1 MYCTFISS
9 VLQCIENK
17 SVIFF
22 LVKAVDRFSVLFFG
36 IFQFLD
42 RQFLCQLKKC
52 EIRTRENFINYLTKF
67 PLKKLNWFLFEFVKF
82 LFFQICIY
90 FSFRCTYNIHIF
102 ICYLLVSILYSTCL
116 AILLT
121 INFNYMW
128 SLWMGFFSKH
138 LWRDFLKAIQ
148 FLDISF
154 WLTGWVNNV
163 DFKAAKALQV
173 VFGRII

>member
-1 MYCTFISS
+1 MIFGLIFRYFS
-9 VLQCIENK
+9 VSWSTIFVSAEKVWDSNTRKLHQLPNQV
-17 SVIFF
+17 SVEKIKLIFF
-22 LVKAVDRFSVLFFG
+22 E
-36 IFQFLD
+36 
-42 RQFLCQLKKC
+42 C
-52 EIRTRENFINYLTKF
+52 
-67 PLKKLNWFLFEFVKF
+67 VKF

-148 FLDISF
+148 FLDIIF

-173 VFGRII
+173 FFGRII